1 MKVAI
6 MQPTYLPWSGY
17 FALMQCVDL
26 FVILDSVQFNRR
38 SWQQRNQ
45 IKSPRGPLWLTV
57 PVHSKGKKEQLIKD
71 VEIDNSTNYAK
82 NHKNSILMNYKKTP
96 FFKKYAEELFLCI
109 ESENNLLNELNLKI
123 ITFLQKVVQSNAK
136 ILRSSFI
143 NCSGAKAD
151 LMASICKEVGATT
164 YISVPG
170 SKDYLVTSDAFQK
183 INVKIKTFS
192 FKHPIYNQLFGVFL
206 PSMSFIDMLFNVGHE
221 SADLIRKSTEICE
234 L

>member
-17 FALMQCVDL
+17 FALMQCVDV

-57 PVHSKGKKEQLIKD
+57 PVHSKGKKDQLIKD
-71 VEIDNSTNYAK
+71 VEIDRSTDYAK
-82 NHKNSILMNYKKTP
+82 THRKSILMNYKNTP
-96 FFKKYAEELFLCI
+96 HFEKYAEELFSCI
-109 ESENNLLNELNLKI
+109 ESDDHLLNEINLRI

-136 ILRSSFI
+136 IIRSSFI
-143 NCSGAKAD
+143 NCSGTKAD

-170 SKDYLVTSDAFQK
+170 SKNYLVTSDAFRE
-183 INVKIKTFS
+183 INVEIKTFS
-192 FKHPIYNQLFGVFL
+192 FTHPVYEQPFGVFL
-206 PSMSFIDMLFNVGHE
+206 PSMSYIDMLFNVGYK
-221 SADLIRKSTEICE
+221 SGDLIRKSSEICD